1 MCVSL
6 YVSVWVRVLMC
17 VVFVCHVCT
26 CVCVCYVYIIC
37 MCVCLCITA
46 KHKIRINLMDT
57 ESLL

>member
-17 VVFVCHVCT
+17 VVFVCHVRT
-26 CVCVCYVYIIC
+26 CVCVVYIIC

-57 ESLL
+57 ESVL